1 MSLGGA
7 EARMPLRLAV
17 QEIADQVFIAYNID
31 EATLRSPSQQVAL
44 ESRELVGWLVR
55 ELGCVNISEVGKH
68 VNLDVGSISSSVRCL
83 SDLMRAVE
91 ALANRVHLLKNA
103 FVEQT

>member
-1 MSLGGA
+1 M
-7 EARMPLRLAV
+7 AV

-31 EATLRSPSQQVAL
+31 EATLRSPSQQGVAL